1 MKTTTILLS
10 LLTLPT
16 LFFAQTADDA
26 YRFSQTHVTGSSRNQ
41 ALGGAMGALG
51 VDVSNAA
58 TNPAG
63 LGIATKGEFY
73 FTPAFYNTN
82 TDAKYLGNTESA
94 SRFKVGLNSLGLN
107 LVSANYKRG
116 DEYKRIGLSFSINNM
131 ARFNETRSL
140 SGLNTGPAYV
150 DLIVNRLNAGS
161 FTTNFDAFKDDLFF
175 KSGRAFDTV
184 PITDTATLKAVGN
197 YISNFGNGR
206 AINQNIVENISG
218 YINSFDVSLF
228 GTPNS
233 DKLYLGVSLGLP
245 ILRYQ
250 NNFTL
255 VDEDKLPNKGLSY
268 SSPLKSYEYN
278 ILTNTDGSGL
288 NLKLGVLYRAT
299 DFLRIGGYIHTP
311 TVYTLSETYSSAL
324 KTRLYDAIQ
333 DKNSASPNDSYTYT
347 VVTPF
352 KAGLN
357 LGFIISK
364 YAAIGIDYE
373 TIGYNQASLRESNSS
388 NSNINIYKNENN
400 AIKQNLERT
409 ENIRAGLEVN
419 IKPVKLRVGYNVLG
433 TGITNTSNSSKYNQQ
448 VSGGVGFSEGKWYF
462 DAAVTK
468 STSNYNYSAYQ
479 YAPLAK
485 INKTA
490 VTGSLTVGVRF

>member
-1 MKTTTILLS
+1 MKTKITFLS
-10 LLTLPT
+10 LLALPA

-107 LVSANYKRG
+107 LVSANYKKG
-116 DEYKRIGLSFSINNM
+116 DEYKRIGLSFSVNNM

-140 SGLNTGPAYV
+140 SGVNAGPTYV
-150 DLIVNRLNAGS
+150 DLIVKRLNAGS
-161 FTTNFDAFKDDLFF
+161 FTTKFDAFKDDLFF
-175 KSGRAFDTV
+175 KSGAFDTV
-184 PITDTATLKAVGN
+184 PITDTATLNAVGN
-197 YISNFGNGR
+197 YISNFGNNR
-206 AINQNIVENISG
+206 VINQNIVENVSG
-218 YINSFDVSLF
+218 YINSFDISLF

-233 DKLYLGVSLGLP
+233 DKLYLGASLGLP

-250 NNFTL
+250 NSFTL
-255 VDEDKLPNKGLSY
+255 IDEDKLPTKGLSY
-268 SSPLKSYEYN
+268 SFPLKSYEYN
-278 ILTNTDGSGL
+278 ILTNTDGRGL
-288 NLKLGVLYRAT
+288 NLKLGILYRAT
-299 DFLRIGGYIHTP
+299 DFLRIGAYIHTP
-311 TVYTLSETYSSAL
+311 TVYTLSETYSSSL
-324 KTRLYDAIQ
+324 KTKLYNANQ
-333 DKNSASPNDSYTYT
+333 DYNNASPKDSYTYT

-373 TIGYNQASLRESNSS
+373 TVGYNQASLRETNSS
-388 NSNINIYKNENN
+388 NSSLNIYTNENK

-409 ENIRAGLEVN
+409 ENIRAGIEVN

-433 TGITNTSNSSKYNQQ
+433 TGITNASNISKYNQQ
-448 VSGGVGFSEGKWYF
+448 VSGGIGFSEGKWYF
-462 DAAVTK
+462 DAAVTRA
-468 STSNYNYSAYQ
+468 TSKYNYSAYQ
-479 YAPLAK
+479 FAPLASV
-485 INKTA
+485 NKSS
-490 VTGSLTVGVRF
+490 VTGSVTVGVRF

>member
-1 MKTTTILLS
+1 MKTTTIFLALLA
-10 LLTLPT
+10 LPI
-16 LFFAQTADDA
+16 LIFAQTADDA
-26 YRFSQTHVTGSSRNQ
+26 YRFSQTHVTGTSRNQ

-51 VDVSNAA
+51 VDISNAT

-82 TDAKYLGNTESA
+82 TNAKYLGNTESA
-94 SRFKVGLNSLGLN
+94 SRLKVGLNSLGLN
-107 LVSANYKRG
+107 LVSANYRKG
-116 DEYKRIGLSFSINNM
+116 NEYKRLGLSFSINNM

-140 SGLNTGPAYV
+140 SGINAGPAYV
-150 DLIVNRLNAGS
+150 DLIVNRLNRGN
-161 FTTNFDAFKDDLFF
+161 FTTNFDAYKDDLFF
-175 KSGRAFDTV
+175 KSGAFDTV
-184 PITDTATLKAVGN
+184 PITDTATLNAVGN

-206 AINQNIVENISG
+206 NINQNIVENVNG
-218 YINSFDVSLF
+218 YINSFDISLF

-250 NNFTL
+250 NSFTL
-255 VDEDKLPNKGLSY
+255 IDEDQLPNKGLSY
-268 SSPLKSYEYN
+268 SFPLKSYEYN
-278 ILTNTDGSGL
+278 ILTRTDGSGI

-311 TVYTLSETYSSAL
+311 TVYTLSESYSSSL
-324 KTRLYDAIQ
+324 KTKLYNANQ
-333 DKNSASPNDSYTYT
+333 DYNNKSPNDSYTYS

-364 YAAIGIDYE
+364 YAAIGLDYE
-373 TIGYNQASLRESNSS
+373 TVGYNQASLRASNSANGS
-388 NSNINIYKNENN
+388 LNIYTNENK

-409 ENIRAGLEVN
+409 ENIRAGLEIN
-419 IKPVKLRVGYNVLG
+419 LKPVKFRLGYNVLG
-433 TGITNTSNSSKYNQQ
+433 TGITNNPNVSKYNQRL
-448 VSGGVGFSEGKWYF
+448 SGGIGFSEGKWYF

-468 STSNYNYSAYQ
+468 AASKYNYTAYQ
-479 YAPLAK
+479 FAPLAN
-485 INKTA
+485 INKSS
-490 VTGSLTVGVRF
+490 VTGSVTVGVRF

>member
-1 MKTTTILLS
+1 MKIKVILFS
-10 LLTLPT
+10 LLALPI

-41 ALGGAMGALG
+41 ALGGAMGAMG

-161 FTTNFDAFKDDLFF
+161 FTTKFDAFKDDLFF
-175 KSGRAFDTV
+175 KSGAFDTV
-184 PITDTATLKAVGN
+184 PIKDTATLNAVGN

-206 AINQNIVENISG
+206 AINQNIVENVSG
-218 YINSFDVSLF
+218 YINSFDISLF

-255 VDEDKLPNKGLSY
+255 IDEDKLPTKGLSY
-268 SSPLKSYEYN
+268 SFPLKSYEYN
-278 ILTNTDGSGL
+278 ILTNTEGSGI

-311 TVYTLSETYSSAL
+311 TAYTLSETYSSSL
-324 KTRLYDAIQ
+324 NTKLYNANQ
-333 DKNSASPNDSYTYT
+333 EYKNASPKDNYTYT

-357 LGFIISK
+357 LGFIIGK
-364 YAAIGIDYE
+364 YAAIGLDYE
-373 TIGYNQASLRESNSS
+373 TVGYNQASLRESNSTNS
-388 NSNINIYKNENN
+388 SNINIYKNENN

-419 IKPVKLRVGYNVLG
+419 LKPVKLRIGYNVLG
-433 TGITNTSNSSKYNQQ
+433 TGITNNSGNSKYNQQ
-448 VSGGVGFSEGKWYF
+448 VSGGLGFSEGKWYF

-468 STSNYNYSAYQ
+468 STFNYNYAAYQ
-479 YAPLAK
+479 YASLAK
-485 INKTA
+485 LNKTA